1 MRNDKLHF
9 ADPQPTDK
17 ELEAINSQLEE
28 ASAKNWTEED
38 VRTLSNELYHNV
50 TYVAEDMEEGDN
62 IMELAE
68 DMAMGLYDRKLHKTL
83 VKRGYHW
90 DDRNHRY
97 DKSAT
102 YRRMD
107 CFDRTLS
114 SALTKT
120 DWKRLIEGQAK
131 HYYDRGVKVEINT
144 QLPYVAVDGAGIEF
158 FSQGEDASQLLDEAE
173 KASEKFN
180 VSEEDWILYYLD
192 SAGALE
198 TVK

>member
-1 MRNDKLHF
+1 
-9 ADPQPTDK
+9 
-17 ELEAINSQLEE
+17 
-28 ASAKNWTEED
+28 
-38 VRTLSNELYHNV
+38 
-50 TYVAEDMEEGDN
+50 
-62 IMELAE
+62 
-68 DMAMGLYDRKLHKTL
+68 
-83 VKRGYHW
+83 
-90 DDRNHRY
+90 
-97 DKSAT
+97 
-102 YRRMD
+102 
-107 CFDRTLS
+107 
-114 SALTKT
+114 
-120 DWKRLIEGQAK
+120 AK